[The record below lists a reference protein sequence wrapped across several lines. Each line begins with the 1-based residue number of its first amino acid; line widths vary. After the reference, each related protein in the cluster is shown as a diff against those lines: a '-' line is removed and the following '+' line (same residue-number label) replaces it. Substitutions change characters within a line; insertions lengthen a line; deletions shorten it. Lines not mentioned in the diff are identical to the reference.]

1 MAADPAFDEAASA
14 LIDRG
19 VDGPIECALVLGT
32 GLGSV
37 VDDMQDAVRIA
48 YADIPGFP
56 RGEVSGHAR
65 QLCYGTLFGRKVLIY
80 QGRAHYYEGGDAAVM
95 RVPLGLLTAFGSP
108 PLILTNA
115 AGSLRPDMGP
125 GGLALITDHINLN
138 GQVLRFEELLPDAH
152 DVKGTVYW
160 QVLEPE
166 RADAVIEQA
175 DQLIR
180 GGAIAALQQEPEAY
194 NADRRDLSSRVK
206 QIMNTALRE
215 RGMMVTRVEVEFA

>member
-1 MAADPAFDEAASA
+1 MNA
-14 LIDRG
+14 LI
-19 VDGPIECALVLGT
+19 
-32 GLGSV
+32 
-37 VDDMQDAVRIA
+37 
-48 YADIPGFP
+48 
-56 RGEVSGHAR
+56 
-65 QLCYGTLFGRKVLIY
+65 TLIV
-80 QGRAHYYEGGDAAVM
+80 
-95 RVPLGLLTAFGSP
+95 
-108 PLILTNA
+108 
-115 AGSLRPDMGP
+115 
-125 GGLALITDHINLN
+125 LALIAMLASAVKRVPADQVHSLYRCGKPHRLLQPGVHMTLPLIDHVEHHINLN